1 LERFLKKIS
10 SFSFLMNADEFKIFT
25 RPGGDISKLLDQIPK
40 EPTSRIVEKYQ
51 TALEIN
57 ECMYDPI
64 RKDALDQ

>member
-1 LERFLKKIS
+1 
-10 SFSFLMNADEFKIFT
+10 MNADEFKIFT